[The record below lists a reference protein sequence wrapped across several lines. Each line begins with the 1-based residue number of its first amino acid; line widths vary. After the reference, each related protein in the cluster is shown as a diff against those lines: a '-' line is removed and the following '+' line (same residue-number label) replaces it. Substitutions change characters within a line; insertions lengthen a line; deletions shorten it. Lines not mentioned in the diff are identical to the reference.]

1 MSMHIVRFLDR
12 IKAAESRSQRDVNMT
27 VSEARDLHADITKL
41 LLALEQLRQSSEQK
55 QSEPFD
61 IVVSGG
67 NF

>member
-1 MSMHIVRFLDR
+1 MHIVRFLDR